1 MLYEF
6 IELIIYIYINLGAKI
21 RTLIKEKNILGGG
34 FKSYCKTRWTT
45 ACECVESILR
55 LELILKEESI
65 KFKLFIYL
73 KLINNYLIN

>member
-1 MLYEF
+1 M
-6 IELIIYIYINLGAKI
+6 LIIYIILGAKV
-21 RTLIKEKNILGGG
+21 RSLIQEKNILGGG

-65 KFKLFIYL
+65 KFKLFLLFIIY
-73 KLINNYLIN
+73 